1 MGESESFTVI
11 DSIYIQYYWSC
22 RVLGLDLE
30 VGIVKRRFHFYYI
43 GKTLDKQHIYTATFW
58 QRWNYLETYPCD
70 FHFWPLKCLA
80 CRKPHLV
87 KEWPNFSLENHA
99 HENYQ

>member
-43 GKTLDKQHIYTATFW
+43 GKTLDKQHIYMYCNLLAT
-58 QRWNYLETYPCD
+58 LELLGNLPV
-70 FHFWPLKCLA
+70 
-80 CRKPHLV
+80 R
-87 KEWPNFSLENHA
+87 FSLLALEVSCLPQTTFSERVA
-99 HENYQ
+99 